1 VTRKALAQRRWVV
14 RAVGV
19 AAALP
24 LVTASVLLVE
34 VELASRQRNLPD
46 EPLALDGVVG
56 AGTPGAPIRVVW
68 LGDSTAAGVGASGID
83 AALPRQVAEGLE
95 RPVELTVLAV
105 SGDRVSNVLDEQLPK
120 LAALEDPPELVFI
133 SVGAN
138 DVTHLTGPVEFRRT
152 YRAVLDA
159 LPAPAQVVMLGVPD
173 MGSPTRLLQ
182 PLRFITGL
190 RGSTIDDVVRALA
203 RDHHATYVDIAG
215 KTGPAFRRDPGR
227 YFAADGYHPNDEGY
241 RLWKDAVLAALHP

>member
-1 VTRKALAQRRWVV
+1 LAQSRWVV
-14 RAVGV
+14 RIVGV

-24 LVTASVLLVE
+24 LLTATVLLVE

-46 EPLALDGVVG
+46 EPLALDRIVN
-56 AGTPGAPIRVVW
+56 ANAPGAPVSVVW

-83 AALPRQVAEGLE
+83 TALPSQVAAGLG
-95 RPVELTVLAV
+95 RPVQLTVLAV
-105 SGDRVSNVLDEQLPK
+105 SGDRISNVLDEQVPK
-120 LAALEDPPELVFI
+120 LSALADQPELVFI

-159 LPAPAQVVMLGVPD
+159 LPAQAKVVLLGVPD

-182 PLRFITGL
+182 PLRFITGV
-190 RGSTIDDVVRALA
+190 RGSTIDDEVRGLA

-215 KTGPAFRRDPGR
+215 RTGPAFRRDPGR
-227 YFAADGYHPNDEGY
+227 YFAADGYHPNDDGY
-241 RLWKDAVLAALHP
+241 RLWKDAVIAALPTAL

>member
-1 VTRKALAQRRWVV
+1 LVQRRWVV

-24 LVTASVLLVE
+24 LLTAMVLLVE
-34 VELASRQRNLPD
+34 VEVASRQQNLPD

-56 AGTPGAPIRVVW
+56 ASAPGAPVRVLW
-68 LGDSTAAGVGASGID
+68 LGDSTAAGVGASGVD
-83 AALPRQVAEGLE
+83 AALPRQVAAGLG
-95 RPVELTVLAV
+95 RPVQLTVLAV
-105 SGDRVSNVLDEQLPK
+105 SGDRIGNVLDEQLPK
-120 LAALEDPPELVFI
+120 LAALSAPPELVFI
-133 SVGAN
+133 SAGAN

-159 LPAPAQVVMLGVPD
+159 LPAHAKVVLLGVPD

-182 PLRFITGL
+182 PLRFITGV
-190 RGSTIDDVVRALA
+190 RGSTIDDVVRGLA

-215 KTGPAFRRDPGR
+215 QTGPAFRHDPGR

-241 RLWKDAVLAALHP
+241 RLWKDAVIAALQP